1 MFKKLS
7 ILSEVYFKV
16 RDEVKPMAVR
26 ELRAQFVG
34 KLVSLKGIV
43 IRATE
48 VKPLANVITYICD
61 TCGAEAFQ
69 PVSIF

>member
-1 MFKKLS
+1 L
-7 ILSEVYFKV
+7 
-16 RDEVKPMAVR
+16 AVR

-34 KLVSLKGIV
+34 KLVSIKGIV

-69 PVSIF
+69 PVF